1 MTILIKNF
9 KIFILYLHSI
19 IYSSNVLEDLFQVSV
34 TSLVFAA
41 VGYFLY
47 IVSNIVLKLC
57 TEVNRNLNFGG

>member
-19 IYSSNVLEDLFQVSV
+19 ISSSNVFEDLFQVSV